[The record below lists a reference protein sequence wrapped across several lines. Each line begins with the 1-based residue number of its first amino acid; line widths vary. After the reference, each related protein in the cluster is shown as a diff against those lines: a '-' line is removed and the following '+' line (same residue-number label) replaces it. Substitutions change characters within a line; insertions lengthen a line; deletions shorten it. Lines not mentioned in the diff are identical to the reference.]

1 MHEIKYKDIF
11 LLLTKMSKAT
21 YVLEV
26 CEMIIDEDGPDG
38 WLAQGGKIKHIGYM
52 KGHFKTKKDAVS
64 YYDRHNPHMRS
75 LNAHNTYKSD
85 WDPNSKLLYIVRKDY
100 LINATI
106 DCFSIDDNTLC
117 EGINVFIKF
126 KWLK

>member
-1 MHEIKYKDIF
+1 
-11 LLLTKMSKAT
+11 
-21 YVLEV
+21 
-26 CEMIIDEDGPDG
+26 
-38 WLAQGGKIKHIGYM
+38 
-52 KGHFKTKKDAVS
+52 
-64 YYDRHNPHMRS
+64 MRS

>member
-1 MHEIKYKDIF
+1 M
-11 LLLTKMSKAT
+11 TT

-26 CEMIIDEDGPDG
+26 VEFITEKCGEEG
-38 WLAQGGKIKHIGYM
+38 WFKLCGKYKHIGYM
-52 KGHFKTKKDAVS
+52 KAKFKTKKDAVS

-85 WDPNSKLLYIVRKDY
+85 WHPNTKLLYIVREDY
-100 LINATI
+100 LINMTI
-106 DCFSIDDNTLC
+106 DCFSIEDNT
-117 EGINVFIKF
+117 ENGAKF